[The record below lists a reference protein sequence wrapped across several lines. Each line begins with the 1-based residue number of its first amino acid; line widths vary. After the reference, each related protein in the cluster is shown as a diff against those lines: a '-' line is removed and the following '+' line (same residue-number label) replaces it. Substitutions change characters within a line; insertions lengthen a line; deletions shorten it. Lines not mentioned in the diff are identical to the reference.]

1 MNKLTEDQSG
11 ETAEVKEKEEKRKI
25 RVISEIDDLL
35 GIQGQAYMKG
45 QLKEAL
51 EYAEQ
56 IIDLATP
63 ENLQSFIREQRDLI
77 AKIKG
82 IQEEREEKE
91 RIRLRKEQIKLKL
104 ERIKKLKTE
113 LQQLEGEFNEVFQT
127 EDFLKA
133 SEIIENAKIL
143 LSKLD
148 NEKIKNIWDDLEKKC
163 SDAKIRREI
172 VKIADELIE
181 ESPELK
187 KEFQFDDLKLR
198 LSYLIQ
204 QTKEKGIADYLK
216 KLKGIKADVLSAE
229 KVYIKTSEKIED
241 LVNKIRN
248 FKKNKKF
255 QEAISNCE
263 ALIESAKSINK
274 TKMVEEYSQILTQLR
289 EALKFEELKN
299 KVQILNKDGIDLL
312 KKGGIS
318 SSLEKFKLIK
328 ESITQ
333 YLELF

>member
-1 MNKLTEDQSG
+1 MNNLTKDQLDRK
-11 ETAEVKEKEEKRKI
+11 EEVKEKDEKRKI
-25 RVISEIDDLL
+25 RVVSEIDDLL
-35 GIQGQAYMKG
+35 AIQGQAYMKG
-45 QLKEAL
+45 ELKEAL
-51 EYAEQ
+51 QLADQ
-56 IIDLATP
+56 IIELAIP
-63 ENLQSFIREQRDLI
+63 EDLQSFIREQRELI

-82 IQEEREEKE
+82 LQEEREEQE
-91 RIRLRKEQIKLKL
+91 RARLRKEQIKLKL
-104 ERIKKLKTE
+104 EKIKKSKAE
-113 LQQLEGEFNEVFQT
+113 LQQLEVEFTEVLQT

-143 LSKLD
+143 LSKLN
-148 NEKIKNIWDDLEKKC
+148 NEKIKKIWDDLEKKC
-163 SDAKIRREI
+163 SDAKIKKEI
-172 VKIADELIE
+172 VKNVNELIE

-187 KEFQFDDLKLR
+187 KQFQFDDLKLR
-198 LSYLIQ
+198 LSSLIQ

-216 KLKGIKADVLSAE
+216 KLKNVEADLLTAE
-229 KVYIKTSEKIED
+229 KVYIKTNEKIED
-241 LVNKIRN
+241 LVNKIS
-248 FKKNKKF
+248 KNREDKKF

-274 TKMVEEYSQILTQLR
+274 AKMVEEYSQILTDLQ

-299 KVQILNKDGIDLL
+299 KVQILNNDGIDLL

-333 YLELF
+333 YMA

>member
-1 MNKLTEDQSG
+1 MNNLTEDPSG
-11 ETAEVKEKEEKRKI
+11 KTAEVKEKEEKRKI

-51 EYAEQ
+51 EYAEA

-63 ENLQSFIREQRDLI
+63 ENLQSFISEQRDLV

-82 IQEEREEKE
+82 LQEEREEKE

-104 ERIKKLKTE
+104 ERIKKLKAD
-113 LQQLEGEFNEVFQT
+113 LQQLESEFNEVFQT

-133 SEIIENAKIL
+133 IEIIENAKIL
-143 LSKLD
+143 LSKLK
-148 NEKIKNIWDDLEKKC
+148 NEKFKKIWDDLEKKC
-163 SDAKIRREI
+163 SDAKIRKEI

-181 ESPELK
+181 ESSELK
-187 KEFQFDDLKLR
+187 KQFQFDDLKLR

-204 QTKEKGIADYLK
+204 QTKEKGITDYLK
-216 KLKGIKADVLSAE
+216 KLKGVKADVLTAE
-229 KVYIKTSEKIED
+229 KVYIKTTEKIED

-248 FKKNKKF
+248 FKENKKF
-255 QEAISNCE
+255 QEDISNCE
-263 ALIESAKSINK
+263 ALIESAKSINR

-299 KVQILNKDGIDLL
+299 NVQILSKDGINLL

-333 YLELF
+333 YMA

>member
-1 MNKLTEDQSG
+1 MNNLTKDQLDRK
-11 ETAEVKEKEEKRKI
+11 EEVKEKDEKRKI
-25 RVISEIDDLL
+25 RVVSEIDDLL
-35 GIQGQAYMKG
+35 AIQGQAYMKG
-45 QLKEAL
+45 ELKEAL
-51 EYAEQ
+51 QLADQ
-56 IIDLATP
+56 IIELAIP
-63 ENLQSFIREQRDLI
+63 EDLQSFIREQRELI

-82 IQEEREEKE
+82 LQEEREEQE
-91 RIRLRKEQIKLKL
+91 RARLRKEQIKLKL
-104 ERIKKLKTE
+104 EKIKKSKAE
-113 LQQLEGEFNEVFQT
+113 LQQLEVEFTEVLQT

-143 LSKLD
+143 LSKLN
-148 NEKIKNIWDDLEKKC
+148 NEKIKKIWDDLEKKC
-163 SDAKIRREI
+163 SDAKIKKEI
-172 VKIADELIE
+172 VKNVNELIE

-187 KEFQFDDLKLR
+187 KQFQFDDLKLR
-198 LSYLIQ
+198 LSSLIQ

-216 KLKGIKADVLSAE
+216 KLKNVEADLLTAE
-229 KVYIKTSEKIED
+229 KVYIKTNEKIED
-241 LVNKIRN
+241 LVNKIS
-248 FKKNKKF
+248 KNREDKKF

-274 TKMVEEYSQILTQLR
+274 AKMVEEYSQILPDLQ

-299 KVQILNKDGIDLL
+299 KVQILNNDGIDLL

-333 YLELF
+333 YMA